1 MALGTSFYARLVSPA
16 HFRSLHLCE
25 GLRDYKSTSQR
36 YESFSVS
43 QTKIS
48 LGLLSLKDHDIPNVV
63 KRCELCSIKNFSYLS
78 TTYAL

>member
-25 GLRDYKSTSQR
+25 GLRDYKSTSQH
-36 YESFSVS
+36 YESFAVS
-43 QTKIS
+43 QTKRS

-63 KRCELCSIKNFSYLS
+63 KRCELCSIKKFSYLS
-78 TTYAL
+78 TTSAL